1 MDACFGASFRH
12 IDANLVKTVYTG
24 RDPRTGLLF
33 SVEGLRYLDFPVV
46 EWVVWLRNDNA
57 ADTPVIGA
65 LRVCDAAFPSGS
77 SSLWSSWGDTCV
89 TRTVNSYLLDL
100 GNDEA
105 QRWLTDFLCDF
116 IQMHG
121 VKIYRQ
127 DFNFPPL
134 TCWNANEAEDRQGFL
149 ENRHVQGCLAFW
161 DALLE
166 RNHGLSIDSCAAG
179 AAATIWRQ
187 CAAPC
192 RSSRATTATISRGKT
207 RVPSDALSMD
217 SVFCQPHHREAP

>member
-1 MDACFGASFRH
+1 
-12 IDANLVKTVYTG
+12 
-24 RDPRTGLLF
+24 
-33 SVEGLRYLDFPVV
+33 
-46 EWVVWLRNDNA
+46 
-57 ADTPVIGA
+57 
-65 LRVCDAAFPSGS
+65 
-77 SSLWSSWGDTCV
+77 V

-179 AAATIWRQ
+179 GRRNDLETMRRSVSFLKSDYGYDIPGEKRAFHQTLYQWIPYFASHTIAKRLEEE
-187 CAAPC
+187 
-192 RSSRATTATISRGKT
+192 TTDYKWKRPKNQF
-207 RVPSDALSMD
+207 D
-217 SVFCQPHHREAP
+217 SYAFHHTLKKGCDYYGYLYTSGPACV